1 LITYLKGGF
10 LSSRA
15 FLIKIFEEN
24 KVNTQILRYFFELH
38 PDSLNLFKKNLR
50 IKSSDIEFLKT
61 TIESLRKIDTSASQ
75 EILNDILLF
84 GTESI
89 KIEALK
95 AQQMSS
101 VYDKNRLFRILEG
114 GSTPLKK
121 EALGI
126 LAKKETTREKA
137 LEKLLSIPSSFGTK
151 NKILIEHIKIIKD
164 TGLKEAKDYLTI
176 FSKKKFFW
184 NKKLREEALK
194 VLRKWDAGEN

>member
-1 LITYLKGGF
+1 
-10 LSSRA
+10 
-15 FLIKIFEEN
+15 
-24 KVNTQILRYFFELH
+24 
-38 PDSLNLFKKNLR
+38 
-50 IKSSDIEFLKT
+50 
-61 TIESLRKIDTSASQ
+61 
-75 EILNDILLF
+75 
-84 GTESI
+84 
-89 KIEALK
+89 
-95 AQQMSS
+95 M
-101 VYDKNRLFRILEG
+101 YDKNRLFRILEG

-184 NKKLREEALK
+184 NKKLREEALR